1 MRKPIRR
8 ALLSVYDKTGIVELG
23 KTLHE
28 HGVVILSTG
37 STAKTLLDAGIP
49 VQPVEGYTG
58 FPEMLGGR
66 VKTLHPRI
74 HGGILADQTNPDHLR
89 QLEEQSIAT
98 FDLVVINLYP
108 FAATIASGASFEECI
123 EQIDIGGPSML
134 RGAAKNH
141 QSVAVVSSPSQYGE
155 LLEALREGGFT
166 LSQRR
171 KLALQTYR
179 ATAEYDVTISGWL
192 AAEIEKQ
199 DGTSESQDWQGRIW
213 RKVSSL
219 RYGENPHQS
228 AHLYEDSLNR
238 SGGITQA
245 KQLHGK
251 EMSFNNYTDG
261 EAALRAAYD
270 HSQPCV
276 AIIKHANP
284 CGIAISTT
292 IEEAH
297 QLAHA
302 CDPISAFGGVVAA
315 NRIVTKEMAEKLSE
329 IFTEVVIAPG
339 YEPEAVE
346 ILSRK
351 PSIRILELSDYSI
364 PLVEVRPISGGV
376 LIQGSD
382 LVDAPGDEAKNWKQV
397 SGPEVSQST
406 LSDLEFAWRSV
417 RAVKSNAILLAKDG
431 ASVGVGMGQVNRV
444 DSAGL
449 AVNRAG
455 ERARGSVAASDAFF
469 PFADGLQILLDA
481 GVTAVVQPGGSVRDE
496 EVIAAAAAAGV
507 AMFFT
512 GVRHFSHA

>member
-199 DGTSESQDWQGRIW
+199 DGTS
-213 RKVSSL
+213 
-219 RYGENPHQS
+219 
-228 AHLYEDSLNR
+228 
-238 SGGITQA
+238 
-245 KQLHGK
+245 
-251 EMSFNNYTDG
+251 
-261 EAALRAAYD
+261 
-270 HSQPCV
+270 
-276 AIIKHANP
+276 
-284 CGIAISTT
+284 
-292 IEEAH
+292 
-297 QLAHA
+297 
-302 CDPISAFGGVVAA
+302 
-315 NRIVTKEMAEKLSE
+315 
-329 IFTEVVIAPG
+329 
-339 YEPEAVE
+339 
-346 ILSRK
+346 
-351 PSIRILELSDYSI
+351 
-364 PLVEVRPISGGV
+364 
-376 LIQGSD
+376 
-382 LVDAPGDEAKNWKQV
+382 
-397 SGPEVSQST
+397 
-406 LSDLEFAWRSV
+406 
-417 RAVKSNAILLAKDG
+417 
-431 ASVGVGMGQVNRV
+431 
-444 DSAGL
+444 
-449 AVNRAG
+449 
-455 ERARGSVAASDAFF
+455 
-469 PFADGLQILLDA
+469 
-481 GVTAVVQPGGSVRDE
+481 
-496 EVIAAAAAAGV
+496 
-507 AMFFT
+507 
-512 GVRHFSHA
+512 